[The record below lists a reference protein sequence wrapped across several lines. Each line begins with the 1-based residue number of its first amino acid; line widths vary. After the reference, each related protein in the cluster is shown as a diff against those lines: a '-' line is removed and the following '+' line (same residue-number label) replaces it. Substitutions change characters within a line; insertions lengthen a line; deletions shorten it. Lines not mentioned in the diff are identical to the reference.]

1 MPYSEPHIEPSLA
14 RDRVTAEATGL
25 RSSDL
30 SAPGWRRVKC
40 GRGWRYLGTKGQA
53 LPGAS
58 RARCK
63 GLVIPPAW
71 RDVWISPDARGHIQ
85 AAGTDA
91 AGRRQYLY
99 HPLWQQA
106 MSEAKFEDLPIFA
119 SRLPRL
125 RAALRRRWSAPQD
138 EREFALAVIVGL
150 LDCGG
155 LRIGHRRYRRT
166 TGSIGATTLQARH
179 VRTGPDGVTL
189 VFPGKSGQ
197 PQTVLIDDEDVAA
210 ALTDL
215 RKSAT
220 RDLFALD
227 EGRITAHMVN
237 RFISGLIGPGFTSKD
252 FRTWG
257 GSVAATRALLSL
269 RDPSAAE
276 VTRLAADWLGN
287 TPAVARAAYIH
298 PAILE
303 AASLGVRPTARAGPS
318 RLRASERTCFALITG
333 AGRSERTEHG
343 DHWPGK

>member
-1 MPYSEPHIEPSLA
+1 MPFSEPSIDPPLA
-14 RDRVTAEATGL
+14 RDRMTAEAAGL
-25 RSSDL
+25 RSSDP

-40 GRGWRYLGTKGQA
+40 GRGFRYLGPDGQA
-53 LPGAS
+53 LLGAS

-63 GLVIPPAW
+63 DLVIPPAW
-71 RDVWISPDARGHIQ
+71 EDVWISPDARGHIQ

-106 MSEAKFEDLPIFA
+106 MSLAKFEDLPVFA

-138 EREFALAVIVGL
+138 AREFALAVIVGL

-166 TGSIGATTLQARH
+166 TGSIGATTLQTRH
-179 VRTGPDGVTL
+179 VRTGPEGVTL
-189 VFPGKSGQ
+189 CFPGKSGQ
-197 PQTVLIDDEDVAA
+197 PQTVLIEDEDIAA

-215 RKSAT
+215 RQSAT
-220 RDLFALD
+220 RDLFALE
-227 EGRITAHMVN
+227 EGRITAGAVN
-237 RFISGLIGPGFTSKD
+237 SFIAGLIGPGFTSKD

-269 RDPSAAE
+269 RDPSAAD
-276 VTRLAADWLGN
+276 VTRAAAEWLGN

-303 AASLGVRPTARAGPS
+303 AASLGVRPTDRAGPS
-318 RLRASERTCFALITG
+318 RLRAAERTCFALITG
-333 AGRSERTEHG
+333 AEGSEGTEHG
-343 DHWPGK
+343 DDRPGE

>member
-1 MPYSEPHIEPSLA
+1 MPYSEPQAEPELA
-14 RDRVTAEATGL
+14 RDQVTAEAAGL

-40 GRGWRYLGTKGQA
+40 GRGWRYLGTRGQA
-53 LPGAS
+53 LLGPS

-99 HPLWQQA
+99 HPLWQQT
-106 MSEAKFEDLPIFA
+106 MSAAKFEDLPLFA

-125 RAALRRRWSAPQD
+125 RAALRRRLSAPRN
-138 EREFALAVIVGL
+138 ERDFALAVIAGL

-155 LRIGHRRYRRT
+155 LRIGHRRYRRI

-179 VRTGPDGVTL
+179 VRTGPEGVTL
-189 VFPGKSGQ
+189 AFPGKSGQ
-197 PQTVLIDDEDVAA
+197 PQTVLIEDAEIAA

-215 RKSAT
+215 KEAAT
-220 RDLFALD
+220 RDLFALE
-227 EGRITAHMVN
+227 EGRITAGAVN
-237 RFISGLIGPGFTSKD
+237 QFISGLIGPGFTSKD

-257 GSVAATRALLSL
+257 GSVAATRALVSL
-269 RDPSAAE
+269 RDPSTAE
-276 VTRLAADWLGN
+276 VARLAADWLGN

-303 AASLGVRPTARAGPS
+303 AASLGVHPTHRAGPS
-318 RLRASERTCFALITG
+318 RLRADERTCFALIT
-333 AGRSERTEHG
+333 RRDVSERTEHG
-343 DHWPGK
+343 NHRPGE